1 MPKKSSA
8 KKLPREL
15 TRDDQRNL
23 DVEIGFIEGVVRRAP
38 DYVDALRILGDD
50 YTQRGRLTDGLT
62 VDEQL
67 ARLRPDDPTVLYNL
81 ACSYSLTGRVAEA
94 FNALH
99 RALAAGYN
107 DFKWM
112 AQDPDLEVVRQH
124 PLYDEVRT
132 KIKAV
137 KPKASGRKPRS

>member
-1 MPKKSSA
+1 MPKKPSA
-8 KKLPREL
+8 KKLPRAL

-38 DYVDALRILGDD
+38 DYVEALRILGDD
-50 YTQRGRLTDGLT
+50 YTRRGRLTEGLS

-67 ARLRPDDPTVLYNL
+67 ARLRPDDATVLYNL
-81 ACSYSLTGRVAEA
+81 ACSYSLTARLAEA

-99 RALAAGYN
+99 RALAAGYS

-112 AQDPDLEVVRQH
+112 AQDPDLEAVRQH

-137 KPKASGRKPRS
+137 KPNAKRA